1 MGAARQATCGGTA
14 SRACGSPAA
23 GAPRPTSFFLESKG
37 VLGPDSGRALLGV
50 QHPPEA
56 RAGAKADGGALVPLH
71 VALVEAV
78 VLWEEAVR
86 TLPTPGA
93 PHPPAPAPS
102 LREAPQ
108 RPTPASAAALSPGS
122 HWWLCRS
129 LCSLSPRGPWK
140 RAAVAPGPRL
150 PPPEGAP
157 RSHFWLG
164 GEAGPG
170 SQTPRTQ
177 ACVGG
182 VGPAWGLSPLLT
194 CSSEGAQ

>member
-93 PHPPAPAPS
+93 PPPRPRSQPQGGPPAAH
-102 LREAPQ
+102 
-108 RPTPASAAALSPGS
+108 T
-122 HWWLCRS
+122 C
-129 LCSLSPRGPWK
+129 LCSCSVTWEPLV
-140 RAAVAPGPRL
+140 AV
-150 PPPEGAP
+150 
-157 RSHFWLG
+157 
-164 GEAGPG
+164 
-170 SQTPRTQ
+170 
-177 ACVGG
+177 
-182 VGPAWGLSPLLT
+182 
-194 CSSEGAQ
+194 